1 MHSDAHDLTAGRV
14 PEAPWPRR
22 RVLAALALPT
32 LPLIA
37 QPARDATAIA
47 RLLAERYTV
56 NAPLG
61 YVGALIGSA
70 QRRIGGALPARSQQ
84 TMAALRQAAAT
95 TPPADWPL
103 RAGYAALAEA
113 ARFDGDT
120 VAGDLARE
128 AVRSAIVDTPAGPR
142 LKGLRAWTDD
152 LFMPVLLLDRT
163 LPLLPDIERQRATEA
178 LGASLLDLAA
188 KLQRP
193 DGLFDHAEGSP
204 IAWGRG
210 NGFAGLALAL
220 ALAGTVPP
228 TSPAGAPLLAR
239 LKRHLRALL
248 PLQAPDGLWRQVLDQ
263 PQSSGELT
271 VTAMTL
277 TALAL
282 ARRFGWLPAGPAD
295 AAITRAWAGVQAHV
309 DADGDFSDVCAGTP
323 AGSTLDFYLQ
333 RPIVNGRD
341 DRAAAMVLWAALH
354 LPP

>member
-1 MHSDAHDLTAGRV
+1 MPIDAHDITAGRV

-22 RVLAALALPT
+22 RLLAALALPT

-37 QPARDATAIA
+37 QPARDATALA
-47 RLLAERYTV
+47 RLLAERYPV
-56 NAPLG
+56 NAPLS
-61 YVGALIGSA
+61 YITALVWSA
-70 QRRIGGALPARSQQ
+70 QRRLNGGRLPPRSQQ
-84 TMAALRQAAAT
+84 ALVALREAAT
-95 TPPADWPL
+95 VPADWPQ
-103 RAGYAALAEA
+103 RAGCAAFAEA
-113 ARFDGDT
+113 ARFDGD
-120 VAGDLARE
+120 AASRELALQ
-128 AVRSAIVDTPAGPR
+128 AVRSAIVDTPACPR
-142 LKGLRAWTDD
+142 LSGLRAWTDD

-163 LPLLPDIERQRATEA
+163 LPLLPGVERPRATEA
-178 LGASLLDLAA
+178 MGASLLDLAT

-193 DGLFDHAEGSP
+193 DGLFDHADGSP
-204 IAWGRG
+204 VAWGRG
-210 NGFAGLALAL
+210 NGFAALALAL
-220 ALAGTVPP
+220 ALAGPVPP

-282 ARRFGWLPAGPAD
+282 SRRFGWLPAGPAD

-309 DADGDFSDVCAGTP
+309 DADGGFSDVCAGTP
-323 AGSTLDFYLQ
+323 AGPTLDFYLQ
-333 RPIVNGRD
+333 RPIVKGRD